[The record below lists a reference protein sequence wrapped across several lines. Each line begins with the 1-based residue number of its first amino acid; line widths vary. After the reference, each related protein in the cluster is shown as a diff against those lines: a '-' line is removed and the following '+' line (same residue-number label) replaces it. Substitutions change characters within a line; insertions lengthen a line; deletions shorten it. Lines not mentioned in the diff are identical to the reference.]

1 MYQFSRAIY
10 RELAPYIA
18 APKPGS
24 AGPVPGA
31 GTATSSHHEQ
41 VLRACEAAIERM
53 ATDRH
58 YFANPARTLF
68 SDIRM
73 YFPMNAQAYVH
84 KIVFRYIALAQR
96 YLKENPRAAYA
107 AISDEPPQCR
117 AMTRKGA
124 ACQRTPLAHNGY
136 CPSHQ
141 HLADTEDRAPLA
153 A

>member
-24 AGPVPGA
+24 ASP
-31 GTATSSHHEQ
+31 ATGSAPSVANCHAQ
-41 VLRACEAAIERM
+41 VLHACEAAIERM

-58 YFANPARTLF
+58 YFAHPARTLF
-68 SDIRM
+68 NDIRM
-73 YFPMNAQAYVH
+73 HFPMNTQAYVH
-84 KIVFRYIALAQR
+84 KVVFRYIGLAQR
-96 YLKENPRAAYA
+96 YLKENPQAAHA